1 MPDMLLNRTK
11 LSLEAAFLAAQEVFS
26 WLQGFM
32 SSLPLDTVCIV
43 GPRFGQ
49 GKLDSASEKPGS
61 ICCLDRFAETQKAYS
76 MGVGCFVLWCVVLFF
91 FSPPS
96 SSFLL

>member
-1 MPDMLLNRTK
+1 
-11 LSLEAAFLAAQEVFS
+11 
-26 WLQGFM
+26 M

-61 ICCLDRFAETQKAYS
+61 ICCLNRFAETQKAYS
-76 MGVGCFVLWCVVLFF
+76 MGVGCFVLWCVVLVFF
-91 FSPPS
+91 LFVFSPPS